1 VDGDEEREPDRAS
14 ALAADVLSALSR
26 DRVIDITT
34 IGARSGARIRIEM
47 WFHNVDGRIYL
58 TGTPG
63 RRGWYANVLAE
74 PRFEFHLKETI
85 RVDLAAHAIPITDA
99 GQRTLVIPRILSRL
113 TTEHPLDRWLSESP
127 LVEVRF
133 ENRG

>member
-1 VDGDEEREPDRAS
+1 MDGDGPREPGRAS
-14 ALAADVLSALSR
+14 TLGADVLAALSR
-26 DRVIDITT
+26 DREIDITT
-34 IGARSGARIRIEM
+34 IGVRSGAPIRIEI

-63 RRGWYANVLAE
+63 RRGWYANLLAE

-85 RVDLAAHAIPITDA
+85 REDLTARAIPITDPA
-99 GQRTLVIPRILSRL
+99 QRAAVIPRILSRL
-113 TTEHPLDRWLSESP
+113 TTDHSVDRWLSDSP

-133 ENRG
+133 EDRG